1 MTTITP
7 LLRVKERIVG
17 PSGYFNIQNEWYGY
31 ADEFKYTIGLA
42 GLMGFGVGCCPPELL
57 PPDMA
62 LLPGTEDR
70 FSPNYGTYIHVPSA
84 SIQCFIPSHY
94 MDVQAVGDTNAPFY
108 GTKVVI
114 SNTQS
119 GDAVL
124 PKAFQNNGSNLAGVF
139 IDKYQGS
146 NCKPDGSGQANHSD
160 GIGGTPLTGGIF
172 ASRPLHWPVSAVD
185 INNGGTSFNSPFSLC
200 NSDAL
205 NAAITDSPSDNLGG
219 VWQLCKT
226 RGAAFAPLPI
236 WVRGQVAFLSLAHA
250 QALLDTSGVP
260 IAGATNNA
268 AWMDVVPYAPKGNN
282 SGGADTNKT
291 SLQFARTDLL
301 HSGSINASGY
311 AGRGNR
317 AFTGAAR
324 ISGVAAV
331 EHTTHNGQLSG
342 IVDIGHN
349 QWDTCPGLTTVG
361 TGAGD
366 FRLFPASADWTATS
380 SNTSITG
387 AAGVISLA
395 AETAP
400 GDDDG
405 VWWAA
410 GNVNN
415 FLVGHADGTFHPSS
429 AFADAT
435 LQAMTECIL
444 PRELG
449 TSLTQTGTNIYGGD
463 RFLSARV
470 NNLLPLVGGDWD
482 SGASAGVFG
491 VILSGTAASDSSN
504 SVVRVPSAFC
514 PRERTCWGGG
524 SLPLPQGGALLAY
537 REALQGPVPLPR
549 RAHAQHAALREVR
562 ALGQDAGDWLPVP
575 GAGHRGQQEAA
586 QKDRPHPLQRA
597 ARTSAPA
604 AEPSGGGQVHRAQTP
619 QDCVRKAGR
628 SWQTARRL
636 ATLRTQ
642 GGFLKCCCRMSV
654 VTGTTALTL
663 VFLGSISTTLLPT
676 TTTTM
681 VRVPSDFDTITPSV
695 DPQGGQPC
703 RVEGRESVHEFNLN
717 SK

>member
-17 PSGYFNIQNEWYGY
+17 PSGLFNITNEWYGY

-70 FSPNYGTYIHVPSA
+70 FSANYGTYIHVPSA
-84 SIQCFIPSHY
+84 SIQCFVPSHY

-160 GIGGTPLTGGIF
+160 GIGGTPLTGGVF
-172 ASRPLHWPVSAVD
+172 ASRPLHWPVSPVD
-185 INNGGTSFNSPFSLC
+185 INNGGTDFNSPFSLC

-250 QALLDTSGVP
+250 QALLDTSGAP

-282 SGGADTNKT
+282 NNAGADTNKT
-291 SLQFARTDLL
+291 SLQFARTDLV
-301 HSGSINASGY
+301 HSGSINANGF
-311 AGRGNR
+311 AGRASR
-317 AFTGAAR
+317 AFTGAGR
-324 ISGVAAV
+324 ISSVSAV

-349 QWDTCPGLTTVG
+349 QFDTCPGLTAVG

-395 AETAP
+395 AESDAAA
-400 GDDDG
+400 DDG

-410 GNVNN
+410 GNVSN

-463 RFLSARV
+463 RFFSARV
-470 NNLLPLVGGDWD
+470 NNLLPRVGGNWS
-482 SGASAGVFG
+482 SGAGAGVFG
-491 VILSGTAASDSSN
+491 VGLADNATSSN
-504 SVVRVPSAFC
+504 V
-514 PRERTCWGGG
+514 T
-524 SLPLPQGGALLAY
+524 
-537 REALQGPVPLPR
+537 
-549 RAHAQHAALREVR
+549 
-562 ALGQDAGDWLPVP
+562 
-575 GAGHRGQQEAA
+575 GAGA
-586 QKDRPHPLQRA
+586 RA
-597 ARTSAPA
+597 VRLLSA
-604 AEPSGGGQVHRAQTP
+604 
-619 QDCVRKAGR
+619 
-628 SWQTARRL
+628 
-636 ATLRTQ
+636 
-642 GGFLKCCCRMSV
+642 
-654 VTGTTALTL
+654 
-663 VFLGSISTTLLPT
+663 
-676 TTTTM
+676 
-681 VRVPSDFDTITPSV
+681 
-695 DPQGGQPC
+695 
-703 RVEGRESVHEFNLN
+703 
-717 SK
+717 

>member
-1 MTTITP
+1 
-7 LLRVKERIVG
+7 
-17 PSGYFNIQNEWYGY
+17 
-31 ADEFKYTIGLA
+31 
-42 GLMGFGVGCCPPELL
+42 
-57 PPDMA
+57 MA

-70 FSPNYGTYIHVPSA
+70 FSANYGTYIHVPSA
-84 SIQCFIPSHY
+84 SIQCFVPSHY
-94 MDVQAVGDTNAPFY
+94 MDVQAPGNTDAPFY

-146 NCKPDGSGQANHSD
+146 NCKPDGSGLANHSD

-172 ASRPLHWPVSAVD
+172 ASRPLHWPVSPVD
-185 INNGGTSFNSPFSLC
+185 INSGGTSFNSPFSLC

-205 NAAITDSPSDNLGG
+205 NAAITAAPANNLGG
-219 VWQLCKT
+219 IWQLCKT

-236 WVRGQVAFLSLAHA
+236 WVHGQVAFLSLAHA

-317 AFTGAAR
+317 AFTGAGR
-324 ISGVAAV
+324 ISSVSAV

-349 QWDTCPGLTTVG
+349 QFDTCPGLTTVG

-387 AAGVISLA
+387 DAGVISLA
-395 AETAP
+395 AETPP

-405 VWWAA
+405 VWWDAA
-410 GNVNN
+410 ATNV
-415 FLVGHADGTFHPSS
+415 FLVAHEDGTFHPSS

-449 TSLTQTGTNIYGGD
+449 TSATQTGTNIYGGD
-463 RFLSARV
+463 RFRYARV
-470 NNLLPLVGGDWD
+470 NNLLPLVGGSWVF
-482 SGASAGVFG
+482 GAGAGVFS
-491 VILSGTAASDSSN
+491 VILSDNASSGSGFN
-504 SVVRVPSAFC
+504 FGARAVRLLSA
-514 PRERTCWGGG
+514 
-524 SLPLPQGGALLAY
+524 
-537 REALQGPVPLPR
+537 
-549 RAHAQHAALREVR
+549 
-562 ALGQDAGDWLPVP
+562 
-575 GAGHRGQQEAA
+575 
-586 QKDRPHPLQRA
+586 
-597 ARTSAPA
+597 
-604 AEPSGGGQVHRAQTP
+604 
-619 QDCVRKAGR
+619 
-628 SWQTARRL
+628 
-636 ATLRTQ
+636 
-642 GGFLKCCCRMSV
+642 
-654 VTGTTALTL
+654 
-663 VFLGSISTTLLPT
+663 
-676 TTTTM
+676 
-681 VRVPSDFDTITPSV
+681 
-695 DPQGGQPC
+695 
-703 RVEGRESVHEFNLN
+703 
-717 SK
+717 

>member
-17 PSGYFNIQNEWYGY
+17 PSGLFNITNEWYGY

-146 NCKPDGSGQANHSD
+146 NCKPDGSGLANHSD

-470 NNLLPLVGGDWD
+470 NNLLPRVGGDWG

-491 VILSGTAASDSSN
+491 VLLIGTAASDGSN
-504 SVVRVPSAFC
+504 S
-514 PRERTCWGGG
+514 
-524 SLPLPQGGALLAY
+524 GGARAVRLL
-537 REALQGPVPLPR
+537 
-549 RAHAQHAALREVR
+549 
-562 ALGQDAGDWLPVP
+562 
-575 GAGHRGQQEAA
+575 
-586 QKDRPHPLQRA
+586 
-597 ARTSAPA
+597 SA
-604 AEPSGGGQVHRAQTP
+604 
-619 QDCVRKAGR
+619 
-628 SWQTARRL
+628 
-636 ATLRTQ
+636 
-642 GGFLKCCCRMSV
+642 
-654 VTGTTALTL
+654 
-663 VFLGSISTTLLPT
+663 
-676 TTTTM
+676 
-681 VRVPSDFDTITPSV
+681 
-695 DPQGGQPC
+695 
-703 RVEGRESVHEFNLN
+703 
-717 SK
+717 

>member
-17 PSGYFNIQNEWYGY
+17 PSGLFNITNEWYGY

-57 PPDMA
+57 PSDMA

-70 FSPNYGTYIHVPSA
+70 FSANYGTYIHVPSA
-84 SIQCFIPSHY
+84 SIQCFVPSHY

-146 NCKPDGSGQANHSD
+146 NCKPDGSGLPNSTT
-160 GIGGTPLTGGIF
+160 GNPGELPNSGGIF
-172 ASRPLHWPVSAVD
+172 ASRPLHWPVSATAVS
-185 INNGGTSFNSPFSLC
+185 GTLRSAFSLC
-200 NSDAL
+200 DSDAL
-205 NAAITDSPSDNLGG
+205 NAAITVAPADNLGG

-268 AWMDVVPYAPKGNN
+268 AWMDVAPYAPKGNN
-282 SGGADTNKT
+282 NNGSDANKT
-291 SLQFARTDLL
+291 SLLFSRTDIA
-301 HSGSINASGY
+301 GNASGR
-311 AGRGNR
+311 AGENHR
-317 AFTGAAR
+317 AFTGAAY
-324 ISGVAAV
+324 IGTVATPAV

-342 IVDIGHN
+342 IVDVNGN

-395 AETAP
+395 AESDAAA
-400 GDDDG
+400 DDG

-410 GNVNN
+410 AGVSN

-435 LQAMTECIL
+435 LQAMTECTL
-444 PRELG
+444 PRQLG

-463 RFLSARV
+463 RFFSARV
-470 NNLLPLVGGDWD
+470 NNLLPPVGGSWLN
-482 SGASAGVFG
+482 GAAAGVFG
-491 VILSGTAASDSSN
+491 VLLNFAAANNLTNVGARAVRLLSA
-504 SVVRVPSAFC
+504 
-514 PRERTCWGGG
+514 
-524 SLPLPQGGALLAY
+524 
-537 REALQGPVPLPR
+537 
-549 RAHAQHAALREVR
+549 
-562 ALGQDAGDWLPVP
+562 
-575 GAGHRGQQEAA
+575 
-586 QKDRPHPLQRA
+586 
-597 ARTSAPA
+597 
-604 AEPSGGGQVHRAQTP
+604 
-619 QDCVRKAGR
+619 
-628 SWQTARRL
+628 
-636 ATLRTQ
+636 
-642 GGFLKCCCRMSV
+642 
-654 VTGTTALTL
+654 
-663 VFLGSISTTLLPT
+663 
-676 TTTTM
+676 
-681 VRVPSDFDTITPSV
+681 
-695 DPQGGQPC
+695 
-703 RVEGRESVHEFNLN
+703 
-717 SK
+717 